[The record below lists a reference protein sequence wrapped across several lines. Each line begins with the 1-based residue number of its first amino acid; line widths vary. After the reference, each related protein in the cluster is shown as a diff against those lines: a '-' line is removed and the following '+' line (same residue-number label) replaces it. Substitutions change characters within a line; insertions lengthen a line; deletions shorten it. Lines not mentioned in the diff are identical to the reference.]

1 MIVGGAQEN
10 TLSTAIGLNAMPE
23 YSVQLVSGPTTGPE
37 GSLEEKALAEP
48 GLFQICPQL
57 VRPVHPILDLLCVRS
72 LTRLF
77 KQERPDIVHTH
88 SGKAGILGRL
98 AAARARVP
106 LVIHGI
112 HGPSFGPFQ
121 GAIANTVFRNAEKA
135 ADRWTDH
142 YVTVCQAMADQYM
155 SAGIGH
161 PEKYTRIWSGFNLE
175 PYLSPAAESPTRQ
188 ELRARFGIQ
197 EKDLVIGTIARLF
210 ALKGHNEIL
219 DAAPELLR
227 KVPNIH
233 FLWVGDGAFRDQ
245 FVERIR
251 CLGLQGRVH
260 LTGLVPPE
268 TIPEWIRAMDILV
281 HLSRREGL
289 ARALPQA
296 LACGKPVIA
305 LDCDGAGEI
314 CLNHKTGF
322 LIPMGDSREFLER
335 LKQLCGDSELR
346 TRLGDYGREWVKE
359 RFSERKMVHDTHETY
374 QKLLQTRNSTA

>member
-1 MIVGGAQEN
+1 MGGAQEN

-23 YSVQLVSGPTTGPE
+23 YSVQLISGPTTGPE
-37 GSLEEKALAEP
+37 GSLESKALAEP

-57 VRPVHPILDLLCVRS
+57 VRPVQPVLDLLCVRS

-77 KQERPDIVHTH
+77 RKERPHIVHTH

-98 AAARARVP
+98 AAKKARVP

-121 GAIANTVFRNAEKA
+121 GPIANTVFRTAEKA
-135 ADRWTDH
+135 ADSWTDH

-161 PEKYTRIWSGFNLE
+161 PKKYTRIWSGFNLD
-175 PYLSPAAESPTRQ
+175 PYLSPVPGSPTRE
-188 ELRARFGIQ
+188 ELRNRLGIQ
-197 EKDLVIGTIARLF
+197 ENDLVIGTIARLF
-210 ALKGHNEIL
+210 ALKGHDEIL
-219 DAAPELLR
+219 DIAPELL
-227 KVPNIH
+227 KSVPNIH
-233 FLWVGDGAFRDQ
+233 FLWVGDGAFRAQ
-245 FVERIR
+245 FTDRIR
-251 CLGLQGRVH
+251 HLGLQDRVH

-281 HLSRREGL
+281 HLSKREGL

-305 LDCDGAGEI
+305 SDCDGAGEI
-314 CLNHKTGF
+314 CLNDRTGY
-322 LIPMGDSREFLER
+322 LIPMNDSTVLLES
-335 LKQLCGDSELR
+335 LKKLCDNSELR
-346 TRLGDYGREWVKE
+346 TRLGIYGREWVKE
-359 RFSERKMVHDTHETY
+359 RFSERKMVHDTHEIY
-374 QKLLQTRNSTA
+374 QKLLQAANSGA